1 MIRSFTSRNSSWFP
15 TTRSPRPWPTSTGRS
30 GNDES
35 SQVTRVSAGPA
46 GIGKTIMGLHF
57 IFLGRAERR
66 GRRDRDSPR
75 MPASWGGGPEA
86 SAGRRARGVE
96 LMYRSPVDLYGD
108 QWVYE
113 LLETIER
120 TGARRVLID
129 SLTNVEYAT
138 GDAIRFS
145 EYVYSLTLRCSRARV
160 SLLMDDG

>member
-1 MIRSFTSRNSSWFP
+1 
-15 TTRSPRPWPTSTGRS
+15 
-30 GNDES
+30 
-35 SQVTRVSAGPA
+35 
-46 GIGKTIMGLHF
+46 
-57 IFLGRAERR
+57 
-66 GRRDRDSPR
+66 
-75 MPASWGGGPEA
+75 MPASSSGWPEA

-160 SLLMDDG
+160 SLLMTMDPSCLPRQRSPTRASLSSRRTSS